1 MNIYRYSELAV
12 PLSGDSIKRS
22 NSSFVC
28 YNCRERETIAAR
40 PDSICHGFRSSGP
53 DTDRDKVAF
62 SLFKLLKYTNLI
74 RT

>member
-1 MNIYRYSELAV
+1 MVLKEVTVRLCV
-12 PLSGDSIKRS
+12 
-22 NSSFVC
+22 
-28 YNCRERETIAAR
+28 TIVAR

-62 SLFKLLKYTNLI
+62 SLFKLLKYENLI